1 MRTIPLFST
10 KVVPLWDI
18 IKEMEERRSPSRVNE
33 IATTINRLKSITR
46 SVVRFKKKPRF
57 LKCTT
62 DGIRVSGLE
71 QTANGDSNGIFVTYH
86 EIYAVHVTSRT
97 IRRSLFAGPQR
108 TIYILSVHACIS
120 SNSSEPANGR
130 ERRIETFSF
139 EMGTKE
145 EAQQLLHELH
155 ERVETSHE
163 YALRPSQRRLLIL
176 INPFAGRKNAQSI
189 YVHVV
194 KPMLNLANIDQITC
208 WMTCYDGHA
217 MELITSCENLLTYT
231 DIVSIGG
238 DGVFHEILNGL
249 LRRPDAEDAVKIA
262 LSVIPTGS
270 GNALAVSLGITN
282 VYSATWNLIKRF
294 IRPMD
299 LLSITQ
305 GVESYY
311 SFIFVAWA
319 FLADVDIESD
329 DYRWFGP
336 ARFNAAA
343 FIRLMRLRRYRAR
356 LYYLET
362 DTMEQAA
369 HDSSIDDNSN
379 KDKDPTGNPQN
390 RHHGISEN
398 LPRKLKT
405 SYVGY
410 GTLKRPSLKLQECRK
425 HFESTW
431 KSTDNEIFTFF
442 AALNVPYVSSDGYL
456 APLANF
462 QDGAID
468 LCFTGDH
475 TSLELLTLFV
485 KTDHGGQLYSPIYN
499 YHHVKAFYL
508 EPLDSL
514 KNPNGLGLL
523 DVDGER
529 RPTVPCLVECLPRVI
544 TLSCP
549 YDI

>member
-1 MRTIPLFST
+1 
-10 KVVPLWDI
+10 
-18 IKEMEERRSPSRVNE
+18 MEERRTQPRSNELASPIS
-33 IATTINRLKSITR
+33 RLKSITR
-46 SVVRFKKKPRF
+46 SVNKFRRRRRF
-57 LKCTT
+57 LKCAT
-62 DGIRVSGLE
+62 DGIRVSCLE
-71 QTANGDSNGIFVTYH
+71 HLTNEDTDGIFVTFQ

-97 IRRSLFAGPQR
+97 VRRTLFTGQQR
-108 TIYILSVHACIS
+108 TIYMLSVHACIS
-120 SNSSEPANGR
+120 PNSSEPTNVR
-130 ERRIETFSF
+130 ERRTETFTF
-139 EMGTKE
+139 EIGTKE
-145 EAQQLLHELH
+145 EAQQLLHELR

-189 YVHVV
+189 YEHVV
-194 KPMLNLANIDQITC
+194 KPMLALANIDQVTC
-208 WMTCYDGHA
+208 LTTCYDGHA
-217 MELITSCENLLTYT
+217 IELIASCENLLTYT

-270 GNALAVSLGITN
+270 GNALAVSLGIAN

-299 LLSITQ
+299 LLAITQ
-305 GVESYY
+305 GAKSYY

-319 FLADVDIESD
+319 FLADVDLESD

-343 FIRLMRLRRYRAR
+343 FMRLIRLRRYRAR
-356 LYYLET
+356 LYYLESDMMEHTHNHDVNNNNTGEDT
-362 DTMEQAA
+362 D
-369 HDSSIDDNSN
+369 NRR
-379 KDKDPTGNPQN
+379 DPLDHGHSETFPQK
-390 RHHGISEN
+390 
-398 LPRKLKT
+398 PKT

-410 GTLKRPSLKLQECRK
+410 GTLKRPSLELQECRK

-431 KSTDNEIFTFF
+431 KSANNDIFTFF

-475 TSLELLTLFV
+475 TFLELLTLFV
-485 KTDHGGQLYSPIYN
+485 KTDHGGQLYCPIYN

-508 EPLDSL
+508 EPLGSL
-514 KNPNGLGLL
+514 KDPHIVGSL

-529 RPTVPCLVECLPRVI
+529 RPTEPCLVECLPRVV

-549 YDI
+549 YDV